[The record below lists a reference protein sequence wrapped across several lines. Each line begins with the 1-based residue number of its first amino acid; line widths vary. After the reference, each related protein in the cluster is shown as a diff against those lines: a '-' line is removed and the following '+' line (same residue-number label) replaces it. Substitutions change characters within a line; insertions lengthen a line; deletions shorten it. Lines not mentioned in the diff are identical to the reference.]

1 MNMINIFFVLMFI
14 SKSTFSGIKNE
25 SVSSFA
31 YKDKN

>member
-14 SKSTFSGIKNE
+14 PKSTFSGIKNE
-25 SVSSFA
+25 SVRSFA